1 MLPVNYE
8 ISNVSPPPP
17 PPSFHFGHWIFCCSK
32 IENGSGMGNEMK
44 VEEAEEE
51 EEEEEEDEV
60 KMVGKMKR
68 HR

>member
-1 MLPVNYE
+1 
-8 ISNVSPPPP
+8 
-17 PPSFHFGHWIFCCSK
+17 
-32 IENGSGMGNEMK
+32 MGNEMK

>member
-1 MLPVNYE
+1 
-8 ISNVSPPPP
+8 
-17 PPSFHFGHWIFCCSK
+17 
-32 IENGSGMGNEMK
+32 MGNEMK
-44 VEEAEEE
+44 VEEAEEEE